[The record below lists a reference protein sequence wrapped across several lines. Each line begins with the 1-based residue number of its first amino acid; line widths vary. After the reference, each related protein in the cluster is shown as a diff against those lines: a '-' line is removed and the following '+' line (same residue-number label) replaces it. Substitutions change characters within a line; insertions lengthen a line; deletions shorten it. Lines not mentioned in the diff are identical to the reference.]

1 MSEHDITHHI
11 DRLKESFLCAAARGG
26 RIDECA
32 SLLDLGADLEWPEL
46 IVTDYDDH
54 SNDTPLLASVRNGF
68 SDVAALLLAH
78 GADPFRCAS
87 NGDNV
92 LHLIAVKGDETL
104 ASLFAPNATALVTLT
119 NREGMT
125 PVDVAVSR
133 GYTSL
138 AEFLSGLCEGRIESI
153 HQSTS
158 TDINSEDYQSDSHCD
173 SDVSSSHDDSVR
185 GDASVSA
192 GTESSLSSN
201 ADSNSNST
209 DYDIDEALYY
219 SYCDD
224 DTDELSVA
232 DAGSEDECDEAEHD
246 SETKDM
252 AELAHSQSIELYQS
266 KFALNGALQ
275 ERDKLK
281 KELCEMKLLYDLDD
295 GSNLANKSL
304 AELTSLEERVKK
316 TLDRIIRR
324 KEELSASQEEER
336 SCVICKE
343 QPKTVLLMSCRH
355 LCVCSDC
362 GKRQELDRC
371 PLCREIILERIDV
384 FQ

>member
-46 IVTDYDDH
+46 ISTDYDDH

-104 ASLFAPNATALVTLT
+104 ASLFAPNAAALVNIT

-133 GYTSL
+133 GHTSL
-138 AEFLSGLCEGRIESI
+138 AEFLSGLCEERIESI

-158 TDINSEDYQSDSHCD
+158 TNSDDYQSSSQCD
-173 SDVSSSHDDSVR
+173 SDVSSSHDLVR
-185 GDASVSA
+185 GEASVSA
-192 GTESSLSSN
+192 ETESSLSSN
-201 ADSNSNST
+201 VVSNSNST
-209 DYDIDEALYY
+209 DYDIDEALHY
-219 SYCDD
+219 SYCDE
-224 DTDELSVA
+224 DTDELSVPDA
-232 DAGSEDECDEAEHD
+232 DSQDECYEEEHD
-246 SETKDM
+246 SETEDM
-252 AELAHSQSIELYQS
+252 TDLAHSQSIELYQS
-266 KFALNGALQ
+266 KFALNEALQ

-295 GSNLANKSL
+295 GSNLVNKSL

-343 QPKTVLLMSCRH
+343 QPKTVLLMNCRH